1 MIKDRLVSDRN
12 LLNKFVADFVK
23 VLDRLKID
31 YILVSG
37 FVAISHG
44 RSRGTEDIDIIIKK
58 LSKDKFSE
66 LNNSLISAG
75 FECLQGKNSLDL
87 YTDYLTDFA
96 SIRYVYEG
104 SFVPEMEL
112 KFAKDPLDDYQLEK
126 RVKLPLTKLPFWFSN
141 IETNI
146 AFKEELLKSP
156 KDIEDSRHLRIIYS
170 DKLDQKEIDIVKKLI
185 KKYRLNK

>member
-1 MIKDRLVSDRN
+1 MVGDNIVSDRN
-12 LLNKFVADFVK
+12 LLNKFVTDFVR
-23 VLDRLKID
+23 VLDEHKIE
-31 YILVSG
+31 YIIVSG

-44 RSRGTEDIDIIIKK
+44 RSRGTEDIDVIIEK
-58 LSKDKFSE
+58 LSKDRFFE

-87 YTDYLTDFA
+87 YEDYLSDFL
-96 SIRYVYEG
+96 SIRYVYKG

-112 KFAKDPLDDYQLEK
+112 KFAKDALDEYQLEK
-126 RVKLPLTKLPFWFSN
+126 KVKLPLTKLPFWFSN

-156 KDIEDSRHLRIIYS
+156 KDIDDSRHLRIIYS
-170 DKLDQKEIDIVKKLI
+170 NKLDQKEIDTVKKLI

>member
-1 MIKDRLVSDRN
+1 MVGANIVSDRN
-12 LLNKFVADFVK
+12 LLNKFVTDFVR
-23 VLDRLKID
+23 VLDEHKIE
-31 YILVSG
+31 YIIVSG

-44 RSRGTEDIDIIIKK
+44 RSRGTEDIDVIIEK
-58 LSKDKFSE
+58 LSKDRFFE

-87 YTDYLTDFA
+87 YEDYLSDFL
-96 SIRYVYEG
+96 SIRYVYKG

-112 KFAKDPLDDYQLEK
+112 KFAKDALDEYQLEK
-126 RVKLPLTKLPFWFSN
+126 KVKLPLTKLPFWFSN

-156 KDIEDSRHLRIIYS
+156 KDIDDSRHLRIIYS
-170 DKLDQKEIDIVKKLI
+170 NKLDQKEIDTVKKLI